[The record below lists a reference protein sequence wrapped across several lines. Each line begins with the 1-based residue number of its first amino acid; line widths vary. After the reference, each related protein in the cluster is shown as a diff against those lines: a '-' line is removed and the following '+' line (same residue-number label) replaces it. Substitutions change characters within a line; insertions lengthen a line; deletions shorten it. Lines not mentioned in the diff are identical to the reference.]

1 MALRQSSRKLRFILF
16 FATNFCFVFASLA
29 VHVDKTNKT
38 MKENKTHK
46 EMKDKKTNKEIN
58 KMKDKKTNKR
68 KKYKQTI

>member
-1 MALRQSSRKLRFILF
+1 
-16 FATNFCFVFASLA
+16 
-29 VHVDKTNKT
+29 

-46 EMKDKKTNKEIN
+46 EMKDKKTNKDIN